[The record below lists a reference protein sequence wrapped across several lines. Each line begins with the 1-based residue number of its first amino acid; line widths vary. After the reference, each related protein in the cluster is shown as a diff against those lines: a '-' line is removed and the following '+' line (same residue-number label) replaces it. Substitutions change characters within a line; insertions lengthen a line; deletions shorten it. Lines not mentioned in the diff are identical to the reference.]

1 MSYRVQFHPKAAK
14 EFAALDR
21 QVQPRI
27 LAEIEGL
34 SPDPF
39 RHGSIQLKGE
49 RPRWIRVGDYGLEI
63 FTW

>member
-1 MSYRVQFHPKAAK
+1 MSYQVQFHARAAK

-27 LAEIEGL
+27 LAEIESL
-34 SPDPF
+34 SPDSF